1 MRVSTKL
8 LSGLLAGLL
17 LAGLS
22 ACSLVSESLLVK
34 NKAHLQNPATNPV
47 PADMK
52 GHSYVMTP
60 QSMKNRFSY
69 YGLEH
74 AE

>member
-1 MRVSTKL
+1 MRVSTKV
-8 LSGLLAGLL
+8 LSSVLL
-17 LAGLS
+17 LGSLS

-34 NKAHLQNPATNPV
+34 NKAHLQNPSTNPV
-47 PADMK
+47 PAEMT
-52 GHSYVMTP
+52 GSSYVMTP
-60 QSMKNRFSY
+60 GSMKNRFSY